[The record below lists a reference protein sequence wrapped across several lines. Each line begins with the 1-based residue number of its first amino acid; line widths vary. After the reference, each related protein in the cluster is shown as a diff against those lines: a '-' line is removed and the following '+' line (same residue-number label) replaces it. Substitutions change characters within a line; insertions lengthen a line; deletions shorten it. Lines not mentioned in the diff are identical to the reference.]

1 MNNQVTTVSLV
12 ERSGKSGEYTLVDP
26 SASGKVHDPM
36 DLVEIARQVQ
46 KADEFT
52 RANACN
58 KLMTIAEQIR
68 HLQEQAKK
76 VLKEAKRDADLH
88 HAACNIKK
96 RPGQMYYLYRRE
108 SGQQYFSI
116 LSPQEWGSSLP
127 HEYLGAYKLE
137 YDMSWTPLKDVEKR
151 GQEIALI
158 DKLLSSQTAITYP
171 SEPNFEP
178 LVPEDDMPESSSD
191 D

>member
-1 MNNQVTTVSLV
+1 MENHVTTVSLV
-12 ERSGKSGEYTLVDP
+12 ERSGRSGEYTLVDP
-26 SASGKVHDPM
+26 TASGKVHDPM

-52 RANACN
+52 RANASN

-76 VLKEAKRDADLH
+76 VLQEAKRDADLH

-96 RPGQMYYLYRRE
+96 RPGQMYYLYKRE

-116 LSPQEWGSSLP
+116 LSRQEWGASCP
-127 HEYLGAYKLE
+127 HEYVGAYKLE
-137 YDMSWTPLKDVEKR
+137 YDMSWTPAENVEQR

-158 DKLLSSQTAITYP
+158 DKLLNSQASIAYP
-171 SEPNFEP
+171 MEPNFEP
-178 LVPEDDMPESSSD
+178 LVSEKIRTEDRKE
-191 D
+191 